1 MKALGI
7 GTFIGILVQFLVE
20 LSYSMYKDVEQVI
33 NGEGP
38 MSVLVDGYN
47 HGSSSVGSDSSVVDT
62 FWEDSEAML
71 SNLSTNAFSMF
82 VLVSIKER
90 EGVYDFGNVLFG

>member
-33 NGEGP
+33 KGERSR
-38 MSVLVDGYN
+38 SVFVDGFN
-47 HGSSSVGSDSSVVDT
+47 HGSSSEGADSSVVES

-71 SNLSTNAFSMF
+71 SNLSTNTFSMF